1 MRRHV
6 KLIIALFVAVLIA
19 SACGSRLPDQTLK
32 ALDDNVLNGGGGGG
46 GGSGGGTDFAAGTG
60 ESTGGGDT
68 SGTATETGDAGT
80 GAVAG
85 SPTGGDTSAASGPAG
100 GGATAAPCTA
110 SNASSP
116 GVTPR
121 EIKVASIVT
130 DSGPLPGATAGSYR
144 GAQAYFSM
152 INSQGGV
159 CGRKLTLLKGDD
171 GLDPGRAR
179 GEFLR
184 LEPQVLGFVGAFSV
198 ADSGY
203 VDLIDPKKVPYA
215 SLTVDPSGRKLQMVW
230 PKRSDDKIATGGW
243 VYLKNEHPDVVKT
256 AILYS
261 DVAAVKVNLPGTVK
275 AIESAGFQLVEP
287 PIAVNVAE
295 PDYTGTIRNLQDKG
309 VEFVYLFSFE
319 VNMHVRFARNMKQQH
334 FEPKIKGANI
344 AFNDR
349 FSDLLKGDGDG
360 WVNVNNYLPFLD
372 PAELQRS
379 KDVNDFITWNKRV
392 FPGQQID
399 LFNVSGWGA
408 AAYFV
413 EALRR
418 AGGEVNRTT
427 ILDALSKNEKYDDG
441 GVGVPFNP
449 HNGEPTRCFSMGIHQ
464 GGAWK
469 RLYPA
474 SGLDCETGQVL
485 KFK

>member
-1 MRRHV
+1 MRNHG
-6 KLIIALFVAVLIA
+6 KLVVALIASALIA

-32 ALDDNVLNGGGGGG
+32 AIDDSVLNR
-46 GGSGGGTDFAAGTG
+46 GGSSGSSGGATDFAAGTG
-60 ESTGGGDT
+60 ESSATGGSADT
-68 SGTATETGDAGT
+68 GATDAGS
-80 GAVAG
+80 GATAG
-85 SPTGGDTSAASGPAG
+85 PSASGPSGGAAG
-100 GGATAAPCTA
+100 GGSAAPAATSCTP

-116 GVTPR
+116 GVTSK

-144 GAQAYFSM
+144 GAAAYFAM

-184 LEPQVLGFVGAFSV
+184 LEPQILAFVGNFAV

-203 VDLIDPKKVPYA
+203 IDLIDKTKVPYA
-215 SLTVDPSGRKLQMVW
+215 ALTVDPSGRKLQTVW
-230 PKRSDDKIATGGW
+230 PKRADDKIATGPF
-243 VYLKNEHPDVVKT
+243 VYLKKQYPDVVKT

-261 DVAAVKVNLPGTVK
+261 DVAAVKANLPGTVK
-275 AIESAGFQLVEP
+275 AIEAAGFQLVEP
-287 PIAVNVAE
+287 PVAVNVAE

-319 VNMHVRFARNMKQQH
+319 VNMHVRFARNMKQQNY
-334 FEPKIKGANI
+334 EPKIKGANI

-349 FSDLLKGDGDG
+349 FSQLLKSDGDG
-360 WVNVNNYLPFLD
+360 WINANQTYLPFLD
-372 PAELQRS
+372 PAETQKS
-379 KDVNDFITWNKRV
+379 KAVNDFMTWNKRV

-399 LFNVSGWGA
+399 LFNVSGWGEA
-408 AAYFV
+408 SYFV
-413 EALRR
+413 EALRK
-418 AGGEVNRTT
+418 AGGDVNRAS
-427 ILDALSKNEKYDDG
+427 LLGALGQIDKYDDG
-441 GVGVPFNP
+441 GVGVPFDP
-449 HNGEPTRCFSMGIHQ
+449 KTGEPSKCFSMGIHQ
-464 GGAWK
+464 NGAWK

-474 SGLDCETGQVL
+474 NGLDCETGEIL

>member
-1 MRRHV
+1 MRRHLRV
-6 KLIIALFVAVLIA
+6 LFAVFVAVLIA

-32 ALDDNVLNGGGGGG
+32 AMDDGLLNRGGSSG
-46 GGSGGGTDFAAGTG
+46 GGSSSNFAAGTG
-60 ESTGGGDT
+60 DSTDSGDT
-68 SGTATETGDAGT
+68 STAGATDTGSGETAGPSTGD
-80 GAVAG
+80 
-85 SPTGGDTSAASGPAG
+85 SS
-100 GGATAAPCTA
+100 TAAPTPGAATPAATNCTP

-116 GVTPR
+116 GVSSK

-144 GAQAYFSM
+144 GAAAYFAM

-171 GLDPGRAR
+171 GLDPGRGR

-184 LEPQVLGFVGAFSV
+184 LEPQVLGFVGNFSV

-203 VDLIDPKKVPYA
+203 IDLIDKTKVPFA
-215 SLTVDPSGRKLQMVW
+215 SLTVDPSGRKLPTVW
-230 PKRSDDKIATGGW
+230 PKRTDDKIATGPF
-243 VYLKNEHPDVVKT
+243 VYLKKQHPDAVKT

-275 AIESAGFQLVEP
+275 AIEAAGFQLVEP
-287 PIAVNVAE
+287 PVAVNVAE
-295 PDYTGTIRNLQDKG
+295 PDYTGTIRDLQDRG

-334 FEPKIKGANI
+334 YEPKIKGANI

-349 FSDLLKGDGDG
+349 FSDLLKSDGDG
-360 WVNVNNYLPFLD
+360 WINANQTYLPFLD
-372 PAELQRS
+372 PNEPNKS
-379 KDVNDFITWNKRV
+379 KAVNDFMTWNRRV

-399 LFNVSGWGA
+399 LFNVSGWGSA
-408 AAYFV
+408 SYFV
-413 EALRR
+413 DALRR
-418 AGGEVNRTT
+418 AGGDVNRAI
-427 ILDALSKNEKYDDG
+427 ILDALNKNDHYDDG
-441 GVGVPFNP
+441 GVGVPFDP
-449 HNGEPTRCFSMGIHQ
+449 HTGEPSKCFSMGIHD
-464 GGAWK
+464 GGQWK

-474 SGLDCETGQVL
+474 NGLDCETGDVI